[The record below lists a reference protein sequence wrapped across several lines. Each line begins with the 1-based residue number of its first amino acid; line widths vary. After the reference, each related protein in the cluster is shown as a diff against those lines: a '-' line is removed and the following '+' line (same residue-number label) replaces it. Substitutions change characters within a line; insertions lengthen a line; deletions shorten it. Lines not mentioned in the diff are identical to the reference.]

1 MYGLEMHSNIRREI
15 LETFE
20 KFLYL
25 QSPFPFLSARGS
37 RHHQD
42 RDIAIFRRNR
52 MERQIT
58 LIIHFIG
65 LGLFVT
71 TFVAGFILNR
81 QYTKA
86 NDLQT
91 KATILRGMRP
101 IGLLSPFASLIML
114 VTGIG
119 NMHILGYSLFE
130 LPPWLAYKIVFFA
143 IALISGVIFSIRGR
157 KRGAIIQQMVAGSA
171 PANAEVILK
180 SHDQQI
186 RLSYLIMPILF
197 LIILTLSVFGRTGA
211 L

>member
-1 MYGLEMHSNIRREI
+1 
-15 LETFE
+15 
-20 KFLYL
+20 
-25 QSPFPFLSARGS
+25 
-37 RHHQD
+37 
-42 RDIAIFRRNR
+42 